1 MDAPP
6 ARENSEP
13 FVRIAQL
20 LAREGL
26 NVPQILA
33 QDLAQGFLLLSD
45 LGGQT
50 FLNVICDDNA
60 DLLFAD
66 AIDALLTLQK
76 IRPPDDFPV
85 YDSALLQR
93 ELSLFPDWYVRHV
106 LGRTLSAAQSASWQH
121 ICQLLLASALNQP
134 QVLVHRDYMPRNLM
148 VSTPCPGVLD
158 FQDAVLGPVTYD
170 PVCLFKDAFVSW
182 PQAKI
187 EGWIKGYRSRALALG
202 IALPDDFRRA
212 LDWMGVQRHLKVLGI
227 FARICHRDGKPHYLE
242 DAPRFVR
249 YIRDVVARY
258 RELEA
263 LGTLFDE
270 LGMHRTT

>member
-6 ARENSEP
+6 AQENSEP
-13 FVRIAQL
+13 FVRIARL
-20 LAREGL
+20 LAQEGL

-45 LGGQT
+45 LGQQT
-50 FLNVICDDNA
+50 FLNVICADNA
-60 DLLFAD
+60 DALFAD
-66 AIDALLTLQK
+66 AIDALLILQK
-76 IRPPDDFPV
+76 IRPPDDFPA

-93 ELSLFPDWYVRHV
+93 ELSLFPDWYVRHAV
-106 LGRTLSAAQSASWQH
+106 GRTLSAAQSASWQH
-121 ICQLLLASALNQP
+121 ICQLLVASALNQP

-148 VSTPCPGVLD
+148 VSTPSPGVLD
-158 FQDAVLGPVTYD
+158 FQDAVRGPVTYD
-170 PVCLFKDAFVSW
+170 PACLFKDAFVSW

-187 EGWIKGYRSRALALG
+187 EGWIAGYQSRALALG
-202 IALPDDFRRA
+202 IALPDDFQRA

-258 RELEA
+258 AELEA

-270 LGMHRTT
+270 LGMHTTT